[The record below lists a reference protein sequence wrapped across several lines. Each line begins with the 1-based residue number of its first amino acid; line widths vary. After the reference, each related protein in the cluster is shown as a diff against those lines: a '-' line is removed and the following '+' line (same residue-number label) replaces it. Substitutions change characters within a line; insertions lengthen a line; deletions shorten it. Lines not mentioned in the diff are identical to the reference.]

1 MKFIDTSGHET
12 GIACGRAFQHLP
24 GAPSGTPSLKVQTLV
39 KGIQKQALPACL
51 EDPFLSKIFEAII
64 DWRVAHLAANQ
75 RNRLCYNL
83 GIMYLDHGQSVI
95 DQAISL
101 NVSRVDRAR
110 VIGKLL
116 GIYPERLFSVFP
128 SIRDTSFEEE
138 THGDGIPLKLLV
150 GDKMFFLHIQDDQYD
165 HRGFVSHAYLWY
177 RSTSGQDF
185 QVIAARTLRE
195 NWWGR
200 KFPTLALGE
209 ECAPNWPLGMV
220 EMDDNPGAVVI
231 LCAGLNLALT
241 FRAKAKRAN
250 IAISKYIISCVIDG
264 EKGLECTD
272 LKVLAY
278 HHVIVLPELSKDGYR
293 DMEKFGKKLR
303 AVNATV
309 SVFWHP
315 LLTDADILPEGD
327 RWMDEEHALATNIDR
342 VEDVTALL
350 DRICR
355 DADSLEVF
363 MERCHIWGIL
373 TKGRDATQDIQA
385 DELRVVPFHDLQASP
400 ATSYKP
406 DLKSIFRVGQISLVW
421 GASNSGKSLTVAT
434 LALAFG
440 SGSASF
446 GILNTATSRKVLI
459 VDGELEQS
467 ELHSRFQQL
476 AEALGVVAALSNI
489 FFIPTRSYEPSQC
502 DLING
507 ALAKL
512 VCEFVKANG
521 IEVVIIDNIITL
533 ASSAARGNEDA
544 LFALIRDIER
554 AGANVLLVHHSTKEG
569 DKYKGSANLASKSQ
583 NIIRIEGRNALV
595 QEVDGSAQI
604 ADALSTT
611 GALIRMTWE
620 KCKSAPCLEGASK
633 VFKLPIG
640 EAWYGVDGDFSDAY
654 SESSTAMDSST
665 EHDDA
670 GQSLSDDEKS
680 IMALFEDGRASIKR
694 SDVEDT
700 LGCKENKAL
709 IILNALKGKKLLGVD
724 GSGRSTQYHL
734 LK

>member
-1 MKFIDTSGHET
+1 MFIYENFT
-12 GIACGRAFQHLP
+12 GNARAFQ
-24 GAPSGTPSLKVQTLV
+24 AVASGPFRTPLKKIPDEVKKAVWHNPPETLSTCLRLQIYEAV
-39 KGIQKQALPACL
+39 INWRISMQPFSQKEELARELGLVSIDPTRSIVDQATT
-51 EDPFLSKIFEAII
+51 
-64 DWRVAHLAANQ
+64 LAAI
-75 RNRLCYNL
+75 RIVRTL
-83 GIMYLDHGQSVI
+83 
-95 DQAISL
+95 A
-101 NVSRVDRAR
+101 
-110 VIGKLL
+110 IGKYL
-116 GIYPERLFSVFP
+116 GIYPERLFTVFP

-250 IAISKYIISCVIDG
+250 IATSKYIISCVIGG

-272 LKVLAY
+272 LKVFAY

-315 LLTDADILPEGD
+315 LLTDADILPEDD
-327 RWMDEEHALATNIDR
+327 RWMDEERALATNIDR

-350 DRICR
+350 ARICR

-459 VDGELEQS
+459 VDGELEQG

-583 NIIRIEGRNALV
+583 NIIRIEGRNALE

-604 ADALSTT
+604 ADALSTV
-611 GALIRMTWE
+611 GALVRMTWE

-700 LGCKENKAL
+700 LGCKEDKAL
-709 IILNALKGKKLLGVD
+709 SILNALKGKKLLGVD

-734 LK
+734 QK